1 MEIPIVKNSSEASIN
16 QRKANISSA
25 PTKTFN
31 IYAIINMLKEKT
43 AVFIPMSMSL
53 FFTKRAIYIVI
64 PKDNAVCNTPKMISA
79 FVGENTKLARNT
91 PTTIPKKYFLF
102 KTIKWLNNS
111 EIRNWIPKN
120 PNGATTA
127 VTTK

>member
-1 MEIPIVKNSSEASIN
+1 ATPIVTNSLIPSDNHNTPKASGTSA
-16 QRKANISSA
+16 KKISM
-25 PTKTFN
+25 
-31 IYAIINMLKEKT
+31 YAMMYILIENT
-43 AVFIPMSMSL
+43 AVLIHISAIL

-64 PKDNAVCNTPKMISA
+64 PKDNAVCNTPKTISA